1 MSKVW
6 QIYEDYLKESK
17 RKIKKMNRLKIRIR
31 FAADREETLAIVL
44 KNAQKKQRI
53 LDFTSAEFVVIIS
66 D

>member
-31 FAADREETLAIVL
+31 FAADRVETLAIVL

>member
-31 FAADREETLAIVL
+31 FAADREKTLAIVL